1 MHIKFKLLLK
11 SLWLNYHQW
20 ISLEMIIIQDEWKI
34 HNHKHLSLFSENIK
48 SIVLQQGCF
57 QSMTKTIT
65 ISGSWWFYC
74 PSITLDDPTNLA
86 VINTVQIY
94 SQSGQI
100 AVFFHLLTHWLQN
113 ELFTSCQRYPRPC
126 YYQNYSLHLFVFL
139 MSIYRLLS
147 HSSDLLILILR
158 LVH

>member
-11 SLWLNYHQW
+11 SLWLNYHQR
-20 ISLEMIIIQDEWKI
+20 ISLEMIIIQDEWNI

-48 SIVLQQGCF
+48 SIVLQQGSF
-57 QSMTKTIT
+57 QSMTKTVT
-65 ISGSWWFYC
+65 TGGGWWFYS

-86 VINTVQIY
+86 VINTVQIC

-100 AVFFHLLTHWLQN
+100 AQFSS
-113 ELFTSCQRYPRPC
+113 TSQRYPRPC

-139 MSIYRLLS
+139 MSIYHLLT